1 MKRYQELQEKYKDKP
16 EFVNS
21 KYGDPFDGEKVSQL
35 TTSFAPESESESDA
49 EDQVILVKS
58 YFLPKISK
66 NVSPLKF
73 FNSLKCCFH
82 STGSP
87 GIQGPVCP

>member
-35 TTSFAPESESESDA
+35 TTSFPPESESESASEERSARSERIWGGEGD
-49 EDQVILVKS
+49 E
-58 YFLPKISK
+58 
-66 NVSPLKF
+66 
-73 FNSLKCCFH
+73 
-82 STGSP
+82 
-87 GIQGPVCP
+87 